1 MSQEEQSKPWEI
13 VPAGDREVARRS
25 MDLVSRGLED
35 LQSSRPV
42 PTPQCQPAELDLSGP
57 WRCRATLNHD
67 QPWDR
72 SPIRQRF
79 RSFGGQ
85 HSGFLFPARR

>member
-13 VPAGDREVARRS
+13 VPASDREVARRS

-67 QPWDR
+67 QPYVNVLEVSRDGR
-72 SPIRQRF
+72 LLAS
-79 RSFGGQ
+79 
-85 HSGFLFPARR
+85 SGE